1 MSDFDTRSTTER
13 SIINF
18 SKFNLDGKVRLGRYS
33 YKHVHGELETHS
45 HDGMMEIC
53 YCDKGMQVYEVA
65 GKEYQIRGGDVFITF
80 PNEPHGTAQHP
91 EEKGTLYWLIVQI
104 PEKEHFLHY
113 GAEESAVFINELM
126 GIKERHFKGT
136 EVMKKMLDQ
145 LFTLH
150 EEPEQQPVHKLQT
163 LNLISNF
170 LLMVIEYSQKNV
182 AREQSDRISEIK
194 NFIHDNIYQN
204 LPIELLAKELCM
216 SDSHFKSW
224 FKKEFGM
231 PPVDY
236 ILRTR
241 IEEGKKLLQ
250 LPEGESV
257 TAIAFK
263 LNFSS
268 SQYFAT
274 VFKKY
279 TGLSPAEFK
288 QRNLKSLNALI

>member
-18 SKFNLDGKVRLGRYS
+18 NKFNLEGKVRLGRYA

-53 YCDKGMQVYEVA
+53 YCDKGMQVYEVK

-91 EEKGTLYWLIVQI
+91 EEKGTLYWVIVQI
-104 PEKEHFLHY
+104 PENGSFLHY
-113 GAEESAVFINELM
+113 GEDESAVFINELM

-136 EVMKKMLDQ
+136 EMMKKMLDQ
-145 LFTLH
+145 LFSLH
-150 EEPEQQPVHKLQT
+150 EEREQQPVHKLQT

-170 LLMVIEYSQKNV
+170 LLMVVEYSKKNV
-182 AREQSDRISEIK
+182 AREQSDRIAEIK
-194 NFIHDNIYQN
+194 TFIQDNIYEN
-204 LPIELLAKELCM
+204 LPIEVLAKELCM

-236 ILRTR
+236 ILRSR
-241 IEEGKKLLQ
+241 VEEGKKLLQ

-279 TGLSPAEFK
+279 TGLSPAKFK
-288 QRNLKSLNALI
+288 QRSLRL

>member
-18 SKFNLDGKVRLGRYS
+18 SKFNLEGKVRLGRYS
-33 YKHVHGELETHS
+33 YKHVHSELKTHA
-45 HDGMMEIC
+45 HEGMMEIC
-53 YCDKGMQVYEVA
+53 YCDKGMQVYEVN
-65 GKEYQIRGGDVFITF
+65 GQEYQVRGGDVFITF
-80 PNEPHGTAQHP
+80 PNEPHGTAKHP
-91 EEKGTLYWLIVQI
+91 EEKGTLYWLIVQL
-104 PEKEHFLHY
+104 PEKEKFLHY
-113 GAEESAVFINELM
+113 DTKESAIFVKELM
-126 GIKERHFKGT
+126 SIKERHFKGA

-145 LFTLH
+145 IFALH
-150 EEPEQQPVHKLQT
+150 DEPQQQPLHKLQT

-170 LLMVIEYSQKNV
+170 LLTVIEYAQKNV

-194 NFIHDNIYQN
+194 NYIHRNIYQS
-204 LPIELLAKELCM
+204 LPIELLAKELYM

-241 IEEGKKLLQ
+241 VEEAKKLLQ
-250 LPEGESV
+250 MTDTESI
-257 TAIAFK
+257 TTIAFK

-279 TGLSPAEFK
+279 TGLSPAEFR
-288 QRNLKSLNALI
+288 QRSLKT

>member
-18 SKFNLDGKVRLGRYS
+18 SKFNLEGKVRLGRYS

-53 YCDKGMQVYEVA
+53 YCDKGMQVYEVN

-80 PNEPHGTAQHP
+80 PNEPHGTAKHP
-91 EEKGTLYWLIVQI
+91 EEKGTLYWLIIQI
-104 PEKEHFLHY
+104 PNENRLLHY
-113 GAEESAVFINELM
+113 GEEESAVFIRELM
-126 GIKERHFKGT
+126 GIKERHFKGA
-136 EVMKKMLDQ
+136 EGMKKMLDQ
-145 LFTLH
+145 LFALH
-150 EEPEQQPVHKLQT
+150 DEQVQQPIHKLQT
-163 LNLISNF
+163 LNLISTF
-170 LLMVIEYSQKNV
+170 LLTVVEYSKKNV
-182 AREQSDRISEIK
+182 VRMQSDRISDIK
-194 NFIHDNIYQN
+194 NYIHSNIYQN

-236 ILRTR
+236 ILRSKV
-241 IEEGKKLLQ
+241 EEGKKLLQ
-250 LPEGESV
+250 LPDGESV

-279 TGLSPAEFK
+279 TGVSPAEFK
-288 QRNLKSLNALI
+288 QRSLKTQML

>member
-13 SIINF
+13 SIIDF
-18 SKFNLDGKVRLGRYS
+18 GKFDLEGKVKLGRYS
-33 YKHVHGELETHS
+33 YKHVHGQLETHF

-53 YCDKGMQVYEVA
+53 YCDKGMQVYEVE
-65 GKEYQIRGGDVFITF
+65 GKEYQLKGGDVFITF
-80 PNEPHGTAQHP
+80 PNEPHGTARHP

-104 PEKEHFLHY
+104 PEKESFLHY
-113 GAEESAVFINELM
+113 SDKESAVFTRELM
-126 GIKERHFKGT
+126 GIKQRHFKGT
-136 EVMKKMLDQ
+136 ESMKKMLDQ
-145 LFTLH
+145 IFTLH
-150 EEPEQQPVHKLQT
+150 DEPLQQPLHKLQV

-170 LLMVIEYSQKNV
+170 LLAVIEYSGKKV
-182 AREQSDRISEIK
+182 IRAQSDRIADIK
-194 NFIHDNIYQN
+194 NYIHSNIYRN
-204 LPIELLAKELCM
+204 LPIELLAKELYM

-236 ILRTR
+236 ILRTKV
-241 IEEGKKLLQ
+241 EEGKKLLQ
-250 LPEGESV
+250 LPDGESV

-263 LNFSS
+263 LSFSS

-279 TGLSPAEFK
+279 TGISPAEFR
-288 QRNLKSLNALI
+288 QRSLKT

>member
-104 PEKEHFLHY
+104 PEKERFLHY
-113 GAEESAVFINELM
+113 GKEESAVFINELM

-170 LLMVIEYSQKNV
+170 LLMVIEYAQKNV

-241 IEEGKKLLQ
+241 VEEGKKLLL
-250 LPEGESV
+250 LPEGESI

-288 QRNLKSLNALI
+288 QRSLKIPSTV

>member
-1 MSDFDTRSTTER
+1 MTAFDTQSTPER

-18 SKFNLDGKVRLGRYS
+18 EKFNLQGKVTLGRYV

-45 HDGMMEIC
+45 HDGRIEIC
-53 YCDKGMQVYEVA
+53 YCDKGLQVYEVN
-65 GKEYQIRGGDVFITF
+65 GKEYHIKGGDVFITF

-91 EEKGTLYWLIVQI
+91 EEKGVLYWLIVKI
-104 PEKEHFLHY
+104 PLDDQFLNY
-113 GAEESAVFINELM
+113 NTEDSAAFVKALLAIPQ
-126 GIKERHFKGT
+126 RHFKGN
-136 EVMKKMLDQ
+136 ELMKKMLDQ
-145 LFTLH
+145 LFSIH
-150 EEPEQQPVHKLQT
+150 NEQQQKPIYQLQV
-163 LNLISNF
+163 LNLLTSF
-170 LLMVIEYSQKNV
+170 LLTTIECSHKNV
-182 AREQSDRISEIK
+182 AAGQSDRVAEIK
-194 NFIHDNIYQN
+194 KYIHEHIYQN
-204 LPIELLAKELCM
+204 LPIELLAKELYM

-241 IEEGKKLLQ
+241 IEEAKKLL
-250 LPEGESV
+250 LLTTTESI
-257 TAIAFK
+257 TTIAFQ

-279 TGLSPAEFK
+279 TGLSPAEFR
-288 QRNLKSLNALI
+288 QRSARALK

>member
-13 SIINF
+13 SIVNF
-18 SKFNLDGKVRLGRYS
+18 SKFKLDGKVRLGRYS
-33 YKHVHGELETHS
+33 YKHVHGELETHA
-45 HDGMMEIC
+45 HEGMMEIC
-53 YCDKGMQVYEVA
+53 YCDKGMQVYEVN
-65 GKEYQIRGGDVFITF
+65 GEEYQIRGGDVFITF
-80 PNEPHGTAQHP
+80 PDEPHGTARHP
-91 EEKGTLYWLIVQI
+91 EEKGTLYWLLVKL
-104 PEKEHFLHY
+104 PEKGRFLHY
-113 GAEESAVFINELM
+113 EEEESSVFIKALM

-136 EVMKKMLDQ
+136 EGMKKMLDQ
-145 LFTLH
+145 LFGLH
-150 EEPEQQPVHKLQT
+150 DEPVQQTIHKLQT
-163 LNLISNF
+163 LNLISTF
-170 LLMVIEYSQKNV
+170 LLTVIEYSQKKV
-182 AREQSDRISEIK
+182 TSKQSDRISEIR
-194 NFIHDNIYQN
+194 NYIHNNIYQN

-241 IEEGKKLLQ
+241 VEEGKKLLQ
-250 LPEGESV
+250 LRDGESV
-257 TAIAFK
+257 TSIAFK

-279 TGLSPAEFK
+279 TGMSPAEFK
-288 QRNLKSLNALI
+288 QRQLKS

>member
-18 SKFNLDGKVRLGRYS
+18 KKFNLDEKIRLGRYS

-53 YCDKGMQVYEVA
+53 YCDKGMQVYEVN

-80 PNEPHGTAQHP
+80 PNEPHGTARHP
-91 EEKGTLYWLIVQI
+91 EEKGALYWLIVQI
-104 PEKEHFLHY
+104 PKNERFLHY
-113 GAEESAVFINELM
+113 DDEESAVFIKELM
-126 GIKERHFKGT
+126 SIGQRHFKGT
-136 EVMKKMLDQ
+136 DSMKKMLDQ
-145 LFTLH
+145 LFILH
-150 EEPEQQPVHKLQT
+150 EEPVQQPLHKLQT

-170 LLMVIEYSQKNV
+170 LLTVIEYSQKNV
-182 AREQSDRISEIK
+182 AREQSDRISEIR
-194 NFIHDNIYQN
+194 NYIHTNIYQS

-241 IEEGKKLLQ
+241 VEEGKKLLQ
-250 LPEGESV
+250 LPDAESV
-257 TAIAFK
+257 TSIAFK

-279 TGLSPAEFK
+279 TGVSPAEFK
-288 QRNLKSLNALI
+288 QRHLKT

>member
-104 PEKEHFLHY
+104 PEKECFLHY
-113 GAEESAVFINELM
+113 GAEESKVFINELM

-150 EEPEQQPVHKLQT
+150 EEREQQPVHKLQT

-170 LLMVIEYSQKNV
+170 LLIVIEYSQKNV

-194 NFIHDNIYQN
+194 SFIHDNIYQN

-257 TAIAFK
+257 TSIAFK

-279 TGLSPAEFK
+279 TGISPAEFK
-288 QRNLKSLNALI
+288 QRNLKT

>member
-13 SIINF
+13 SIITFN
-18 SKFNLDGKVRLGRYS
+18 KFNLDGKVRLGRYS

-53 YCDKGMQVYEVA
+53 YCDKGMQVYEVN

-80 PNEPHGTAQHP
+80 PNEPHGTAKHP

-104 PEKEHFLHY
+104 PEKEKFLHY
-113 GAEESAVFINELM
+113 DNEESAVFIKELL
-126 GIKERHFKGT
+126 GIKERHFKGSDA
-136 EVMKKMLDQ
+136 MKKMLDQ
-145 LFTLH
+145 LFALH
-150 EEPEQQPVHKLQT
+150 EEPVQQPLYKLHT

-170 LLMVIEYSQKNV
+170 LLTVIEYSQKNPV
-182 AREQSDRISEIK
+182 RAQSDRISEIK
-194 NFIHDNIYQN
+194 NYIHNNIYES
-204 LPIELLAKELCM
+204 LPIELLAKALFM

-236 ILRTR
+236 ILRTK
-241 IEEGKKLLQ
+241 IEEAKKLL
-250 LPEGESV
+250 LLKDSESV

-279 TGLSPAEFK
+279 TGVSPAEFK
-288 QRNLKSLNALI
+288 QRNLKT

>member
-13 SIINF
+13 SIITFN
-18 SKFNLDGKVRLGRYS
+18 KFNLDGKVILGRYS

-53 YCDKGMQVYEVA
+53 YCDKGMQVYEVN

-80 PNEPHGTAQHP
+80 PNEPHGTAKHP

-104 PEKEHFLHY
+104 PEKERFLHY
-113 GAEESAVFINELM
+113 DDEESAVFIKELL
-126 GIKERHFKGT
+126 GIKERHFKGSDA
-136 EVMKKMLDQ
+136 MKKMLDQ
-145 LFTLH
+145 LFALH
-150 EEPEQQPVHKLQT
+150 EEPVQQPLHKLQS

-170 LLMVIEYSQKNV
+170 LLTVIEYSQKSP
-182 AREQSDRISEIK
+182 ARVQSDRISEIR
-194 NFIHDNIYQN
+194 NYIHNNIYES
-204 LPIELLAKELCM
+204 LPIELLAKALFM

-231 PPVDY
+231 PPVHY
-236 ILRTR
+236 ILRTK
-241 IEEGKKLLQ
+241 IEEAKKLLC
-250 LPEGESV
+250 LKDSESV

-279 TGLSPAEFK
+279 TGISPAEFK
-288 QRNLKSLNALI
+288 QRNLKI

>member
-1 MSDFDTRSTTER
+1 MSDFDTRSTPER

-18 SKFNLDGKVRLGRYS
+18 EKFDLDGKVRLGRYS

-53 YCDKGMQVYEVA
+53 YCDKGLQVYEVS

-80 PNEPHGTAQHP
+80 PNELHGTAQHP
-91 EEKGTLYWLIVQI
+91 EEKGALYWLIIMI
-104 PEKEHFLHY
+104 PEKDRFLHY
-113 GAEESAVFINELM
+113 DPKESAVFINELM
-126 GIKERHFKGT
+126 AIPQRHFKGT
-136 EVMKKMLDQ
+136 DAMKKMLDQ

-150 EEPEQQPVHKLQT
+150 EEPVIQPIHKLQT

-170 LLMVIEYSQKNV
+170 LLAVIEYSQKNIV
-182 AREQSDRISEIK
+182 RLPSDRISEIK
-194 NFIHDNIYQN
+194 AYINNNIYQN

-241 IEEGKKLLQ
+241 VEEGKKLLQ
-250 LPEGESV
+250 LPDSESV
-257 TAIAFK
+257 TSIAFK

-279 TGLSPAEFK
+279 TGVSPAEFK
-288 QRNLKSLNALI
+288 QRSIKT

>member
-53 YCDKGMQVYEVA
+53 YCDKGMQVYEVN
-65 GKEYQIRGGDVFITF
+65 GKEYQIRGGDIFITF
-80 PNEPHGTAQHP
+80 PNEPHGTARHP

-104 PEKEHFLHY
+104 PEKERFLHY
-113 GAEESAVFINELM
+113 DAEESSVFINELM

-136 EVMKKMLDQ
+136 DVMKKMLDQ

-150 EEPEQQPVHKLQT
+150 EEPEHQPVHKLQT

-182 AREQSDRISEIK
+182 GREQSDRISEIK
-194 NFIHDNIYQN
+194 NFIDDNIYQS
-204 LPIELLAKELCM
+204 LPIELLAKLLNM

-241 IEEGKKLLQ
+241 VEEAKKLLQ
-250 LPEGESV
+250 LKPGESV
-257 TAIAFK
+257 TTIAFK

-279 TGLSPAEFK
+279 TGTSPAEFK
-288 QRNLKSLNALI
+288 QRNLKS

>member
-1 MSDFDTRSTTER
+1 MSDFDTRSTAER
-13 SIINF
+13 SIIHFN
-18 SKFNLDGKVRLGRYS
+18 KFRLDGKVRLGRYS

-53 YCDKGMQVYEVA
+53 YCDKGVQVYEVN
-65 GKEYQIRGGDVFITF
+65 GKEYHIRGGDVFITF
-80 PNEPHGTAQHP
+80 PNEPHGTARHP

-104 PEKEHFLHY
+104 PEKGRFLHY
-113 GAEESAVFINELM
+113 DDEESAVFINELM
-126 GIKERHFKGT
+126 AIKERHFKGT
-136 EVMKKMLDQ
+136 ETMKKMLDQ
-145 LFTLH
+145 LFALH
-150 EEPEQQPVHKLQT
+150 DESVQLPVHKLQT
-163 LNLISNF
+163 LNLISAF
-170 LLMVIEYSQKNV
+170 LLTVIEYSQKNV
-182 AREQSDRISEIK
+182 SRKQSDRIAEIK
-194 NFIHDNIYQN
+194 HYIHNNIYRN
-204 LPIELLAKELCM
+204 LPVELLAKELCM

-236 ILRTR
+236 ILRAR
-241 IEEGKKLLQ
+241 VEEAKELLL
-250 LPEGESV
+250 LPNGESV
-257 TAIAFK
+257 TSIAFK

-288 QRNLKSLNALI
+288 QRDLRT

>member
-18 SKFNLDGKVRLGRYS
+18 EKFNLDGKIRLGRYS

-53 YCDKGMQVYEVA
+53 YCDKGMQVYEVN

-80 PNEPHGTAQHP
+80 PNEPHGSARHP
-91 EEKGTLYWLIVQI
+91 EEKGALYWLIIQI
-104 PEKEHFLHY
+104 PKKERFLHY
-113 GAEESAVFINELM
+113 DEEESAVFINSLM
-126 GIKERHFKGT
+126 GIRERHFKGT
-136 EVMKKMLDQ
+136 EGMKKMLDQ

-150 EEPEQQPVHKLQT
+150 DEPVQQALHKLHA

-170 LLMVIEYSQKNV
+170 LLTVIEYSQKNIV
-182 AREQSDRISEIK
+182 REQSDRISEIR
-194 NFIHDNIYQN
+194 NFIHTHIYQS
-204 LPIELLAKELCM
+204 LTIEVLAKELCM

-250 LPEGESV
+250 MPHPESV
-257 TAIAFK
+257 TSIAFK

-288 QRNLKSLNALI
+288 QRSIKV

>member
-1 MSDFDTRSTTER
+1 MSDFDTRSTPER

-18 SKFNLDGKVRLGRYS
+18 EKFDLDGKVKLGRYS

-53 YCDKGMQVYEVA
+53 YCDKGVQVYEVN

-91 EEKGTLYWLIVQI
+91 EEKGALYWLIIKI
-104 PEKEHFLHY
+104 PEKGRFLHY
-113 GAEESAVFINELM
+113 DDEESTVFLNELM
-126 GIKERHFKGT
+126 AIRQRHFKGT
-136 EVMKKMLDQ
+136 DVMKKMLDQ
-145 LFTLH
+145 LFTLY
-150 EEPEQQPVHKLQT
+150 EEPVKQPIHKLQS

-170 LLMVIEYSQKNV
+170 LLTVIEYSQKNI
-182 AREQSDRISEIK
+182 ARQPSDRISEIK
-194 NFIHDNIYQN
+194 TYIDNNIYQN

-241 IEEGKKLLQ
+241 VEEGKKLLQ
-250 LPEGESV
+250 LPDSESV
-257 TAIAFK
+257 TSIAFK

-279 TGLSPAEFK
+279 TGISPAEFK
-288 QRNLKSLNALI
+288 QRSIKA